1 MTPSDN
7 KDFRL
12 RLDSGSPDAR
22 KRFEVVARPES
33 VFDVMLAL
41 WSAFGDEKMSK
52 EQEIGRKFFET
63 FRNEIPADTLAEI
76 ERIGVDDGSMWATLL
91 TFVAS
96 RAPVGDDES
105 VLTWL
110 ETTDEDIAGAILC
123 EMAWSADEAEL
134 AAAVESR
141 DPAAL
146 ASVMPAVKEHARSC
160 VTTAMQI
167 PVGEMGLATARILRT
182 VKDTSY
188 RPSAETWSRAIAVS
202 AESTRVL
209 SATLDPHELIE
220 QVTNG
225 IAYQIPLGTRQLVL
239 VPTVTLRPWTLITD
253 FGDSIVVAYAVA
265 DEHMDQD
272 PDAAPRWLVRF
283 HKALGDD
290 KRLRILRE
298 IAGGGAT
305 TLADLTEVL
314 GLAKSTVFHHMGIL
328 RAAGLVRVVF
338 GQGDDGTNTY
348 QLRFETFADAETQLQ
363 KYLEVII
370 THEGSRS

>member
-1 MTPSDN
+1 MTPPDN
-7 KDFRL
+7 KDYRL
-12 RLDSGSPDAR
+12 RLDTGSPDER

-52 EQEIGRKFFET
+52 EQEIGKKFFET
-63 FRNEIPADTLAEI
+63 FRKEIPVETLAEI
-76 ERIGVDDGSMWATLL
+76 ERIGVDDGSMWAILL

-96 RAPVGDDES
+96 QAPVGDDET

-123 EMAWSADEAEL
+123 ELAWSADQAEL
-134 AAAVESR
+134 QAAVESR
-141 DPAAL
+141 DSEAL
-146 ASVMPAVKEHARSC
+146 ASVIPAVKEHARSC
-160 VTTAMQI
+160 VATAMQV
-167 PVGEMGLATARILRT
+167 PVGELGPAMANILRT
-182 VKDTSY
+182 VKETSY
-188 RPSAETWSRAIAVS
+188 RPNAENWGRAIAAS

-209 SATLDPHELIE
+209 APTLDPHELIE
-220 QVTNG
+220 RVTNG

-253 FGDSIVVAYAVA
+253 FGDSIVLAYAVA

-298 IAGGGAT
+298 IACGGAT
-305 TLADLTEVL
+305 TLTDLTEVL

-348 QLRFETFADAETQLQ
+348 QLRLETFEDAETQLQ

-370 THEGSRS
+370 TREGNHS

>member
-1 MTPSDN
+1 MTDN
-7 KDFRL
+7 KDYRL
-12 RLDSGSPDAR
+12 RLDRGSPDVR
-22 KRFEVVARPES
+22 KRFEVVSRPES

-63 FRNEIPADTLAEI
+63 FRKEIPTDTLAEI
-76 ERIGVDDGSMWATLL
+76 ERIGVDEGSMWATLL

-110 ETTDEDIAGAILC
+110 ETTDEDIAGAILS

-134 AAAVESR
+134 AAAIDSR

-160 VTTAMQI
+160 VATALQV
-167 PVGEMGLATARILRT
+167 PVGEIGPATAKILRT

-188 RPSAETWSRAIAVS
+188 GSSAETWRRAIAAS

-265 DEHMDQD
+265 DEHMDRD
-272 PDAAPRWLVRF
+272 PDAAPGWLVRF

-338 GQGDDGTNTY
+338 EQGDDGTNTY
-348 QLRFETFADAETQLQ
+348 QLRFETFADAEAQLQ

-370 THEGSRS
+370 THEGTRS